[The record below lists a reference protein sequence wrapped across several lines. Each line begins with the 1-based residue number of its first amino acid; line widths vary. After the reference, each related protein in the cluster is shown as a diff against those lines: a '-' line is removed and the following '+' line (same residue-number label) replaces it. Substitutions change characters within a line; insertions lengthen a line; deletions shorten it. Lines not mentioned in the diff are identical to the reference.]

1 MLPYH
6 LPTAAQFFARAKAA
20 SGRCLVHC
28 VAGINRS
35 GVLAAS
41 ELMIHQRLPVLEAVK
56 HMKAA
61 RGIVL
66 QNESFQVQLVA
77 LARTEGLLGLE
88 PSAEAQEGGG
98 GPSRAPRRKAADAL
112 KGL

>member
-1 MLPYH
+1 MLPQH
-6 LPTAAQFFARAKAA
+6 RPAAAQFFAKARAAP
-20 SGRCLVHC
+20 GRCLVHC

-56 HMKAA
+56 RMKAT
-61 RGIVL
+61 RGMVL
-66 QNESFQVQLVA
+66 QNESFQAQLVA
-77 LARTEGLLGLE
+77 LARAEGLLGPE
-88 PSAEAQEGGG
+88 PPAEAQEGGG